1 MGGIVINRRPH
12 GFKFKVEFVSGG
24 RKEIENKDESLKKK
38 AFTGQ
43 LISEHGKNSRFPY

>member
-24 RKEIENKDESLKKK
+24 SKVEVL
-38 AFTGQ
+38 
-43 LISEHGKNSRFPY
+43 LNSDIY